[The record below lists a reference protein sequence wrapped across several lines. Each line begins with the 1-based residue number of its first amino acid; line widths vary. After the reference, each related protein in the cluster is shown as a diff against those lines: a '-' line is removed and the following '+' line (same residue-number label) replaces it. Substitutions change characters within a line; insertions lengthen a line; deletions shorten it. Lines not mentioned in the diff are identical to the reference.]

1 MHFASMSLGI
11 FDFLI
16 NWLTEFIIWVVGWIF
31 ELINTLLA
39 QTWFRIG
46 TSFANILDMLQGT
59 FKKLCGMDVYWVGT
73 ERVEGVDPLLQMF
86 TSSNVV
92 QILIALTLV
101 AVVMV
106 IIAAI
111 IQVIRIE
118 FTTEGSKNSK
128 GQVFGQALKSLLMFF
143 LVPICCIGGIGITNA
158 LLRTIDRA
166 TNLSTGSSTLGS
178 TIFVSAATSTNR
190 VRAGSDLTDPLKRLV
205 GINGDINDTNREE
218 CAQLVDQWFKDTTVG
233 WDTGLGIFDSGSA
246 FCPYANWEIAF
257 LYYNLYEMNY
267 ILYIGAVL
275 IACGIMIHASY
286 GMVMRLI
293 KGVILFMISP
303 PIVALIPL
311 TNSPFGS
318 WRKSF
323 LANVLSAYGTIVG
336 FNLVMMVLPVVN
348 NIKLFQPLTLD
359 GSGWV
364 GGLTAGMDA
373 NGANGLITILVTLT
387 GLFMIKDMIKFLS
400 DMINADDANA
410 IGGPMAKKVGK
421 TVGTMAA
428 VAAAPVALA
437 AAPAL
442 AGAGAAMAAKGA
454 AMAGGKFA
462 GLGKVLGKVGSGL
475 TKASNSK
482 VVRSLGNQGSK
493 FLQQGLGNIGKAAN
507 SVLGDYTGGLI
518 HPFSEETDVKKAQ
531 ETRDEKRKARK
542 ERIKNGEGTL
552 GDSILDNIID
562 DSEREILDNFRSG
575 GARSRQKAREEKE
588 KNDAVN
594 KATSEYKEGF
604 TPDLSRVIGSEVE
617 IQTDGSITVGAEKGA
632 SISEKI
638 REAENKGGHD
648 DKNGMYDLVMEVLNT
663 LKNQNEKTAAVQTAI
678 EQASQVSNMITSGQF
693 TAKEV
698 ANSSLFK
705 SFGDQIKV
713 VQDEASHKM
722 EIINSGKFD
731 INALLNSD
739 NMKTEIKNQA
749 HEIKNALPTRIK
761 IDEPEISRIINDV
774 VKQTKHNIEVA
785 LESKKEGK

>member
-39 QTWFRIG
+39 QLWFQIG
-46 TSFANILDMLQGT
+46 TSFANILDLLQGT

-86 TSSNVV
+86 TNSNVI
-92 QILIALTLV
+92 QILIALSLV

-190 VRAGSDLTDPLKRLV
+190 VRAGGNLTEPLRRLV

-218 CAQLVDQWFKDTTVG
+218 CAQLVDQYFKDTTVG
-233 WDTGLGIFDSGSA
+233 WDTGIGIFDSGSA

-293 KGVILFMISP
+293 KGVILFMVSP

-311 TNSPFGS
+311 TNSPFAS

-348 NIKLFQPLTLD
+348 NIKLFHPATLD
-359 GSGWV
+359 GTAL

-410 IGGPMAKKVGK
+410 IGGPMSKKVGK

-428 VAAAPVALA
+428 AAALPVAAA
-437 AAPAL
+437 AAPAMAGIGAKL
-442 AGAGAAMAAKGA
+442 AAG
-454 AMAGGKFA
+454 GGKFA
-462 GLGKVLGKVGSGL
+462 GLGKSMMG
-475 TKASNSK
+475 ASNSLK
-482 VVRSLGNQGSK
+482 SFSSK
-493 FLQQGLGNIGKAAN
+493 GAQRLKGTIAEKANKFIGDNSSGLIDKPFNDAKEKEKDEDRENRFKGIYERAQKKESTLKDLRVIKNDSKYTDFVNGITAAN
-507 SVLGDYTGGLI
+507 SEA
-518 HPFSEETDVKKAQ
+518 S
-531 ETRDEKRKARK
+531 RKAEI
-542 ERIKNGEGTL
+542 ERNKQFAETMAKATDINSVLDTRTTYGSTKGIEAKRNLVGEKLDHGEKGDALELLTEMLTTLKSINAEQRTNDENELIVKLEAEKLKVEGIADTDIASLQKIAHSDSFKSTGELTKRVYDEAIKKYTEAN
-552 GDSILDNIID
+552 DNHSILSNPAFNAEIILNAPTNAERDRILNSQISSIASALGKTD
-562 DSEREILDNFRSG
+562 D
-575 GARSRQKAREEKE
+575 
-588 KNDAVN
+588 
-594 KATSEYKEGF
+594 
-604 TPDLSRVIGSEVE
+604 EV
-617 IQTDGSITVGAEKGA
+617 K
-632 SISEKI
+632 
-638 REAENKGGHD
+638 
-648 DKNGMYDLVMEVLNT
+648 
-663 LKNQNEKTAAVQTAI
+663 
-678 EQASQVSNMITSGQF
+678 
-693 TAKEV
+693 
-698 ANSSLFK
+698 
-705 SFGDQIKV
+705 KV
-713 VQDEASHKM
+713 VQDELK
-722 EIINSGKFD
+722 
-731 INALLNSD
+731 
-739 NMKTEIKNQA
+739 
-749 HEIKNALPTRIK
+749 RIREEVKK
-761 IDEPEISRIINDV
+761 IQEE
-774 VKQTKHNIEVA
+774 QTK
-785 LESKKEGK
+785 

>member
-1 MHFASMSLGI
+1 MHFASISLGI

-39 QTWFRIG
+39 RTWFSIG

-86 TSSNVV
+86 TNSNVI
-92 QILIALTLV
+92 QILIALSLV

-190 VRAGSDLTDPLKRLV
+190 VRAGGNLTEPLRRLV

-293 KGVILFMISP
+293 KGVILFMVSP
-303 PIVALIPL
+303 PVVALIPL
-311 TNSPFGS
+311 TNSPFAS
-318 WRKSF
+318 WRKTF

-359 GSGWV
+359 GTAL

-410 IGGPMAKKVGK
+410 IGGPMSKKVGK

-442 AGAGAAMAAKGA
+442 AGAGAAMSAKGA

-462 GLGKVLGKVGSGL
+462 GFGKVLGKVGSGL

-552 GDSILDNIID
+552 GDSILDNIIN
-562 DSEREILDNFRSG
+562 DSGREKLDNFRSG
-575 GARSRQKAREEKE
+575 GARGRQKVREERE
-588 KNDAVN
+588 KNDAIQ
-594 KATSEYKEGF
+594 KATSEYKDGF
-604 TPDLSRVIGSEVE
+604 TPDLSRVIGSEVK
-617 IQTDGSITVGAEKGA
+617 IQTDGSITVGAKKGA

-638 REAENKGGHD
+638 WEAGNKGGHD

-663 LKNQNEKTAAVQTAI
+663 LKNQTEKTAAVQTAI
-678 EQASQVSNMITSGQF
+678 EQATQVSSMITSGQF

-698 ANSSLFK
+698 ADSSLFK
-705 SFGDQIKV
+705 SFGEQIRV

-739 NMKTEIKNQA
+739 NMEAAIKNQA
-749 HEIKNALPTRIK
+749 KEIQSALSTKIK
-761 IDEPEISRIINDV
+761 IDESEISKIINDV
-774 VKQTKHNIEVA
+774 VKQTKRNIEVA